1 MPDRLKQQIS
11 TSHISKSTITPKTI
25 LQDSLSTLLRDLWK
39 RLMTTQYV
47 QCYIAHIN
55 PSLCLSYNILYHVV
69 DFKLWMCYIR
79 FVEKHVDTHTH
90 GEFIY
95 VFLENIY
102 LTSLHAR
109 HYSV

>member
-1 MPDRLKQQIS
+1 M
-11 TSHISKSTITPKTI
+11 SHDDSIRTVLYRSHQLIT
-25 LQDSLSTLLRDLWK
+25 
-39 RLMTTQYV
+39 
-47 QCYIAHIN
+47 H
-55 PSLCLSYNILYHVV
+55 CLSYNTLYHVV

-95 VFLENIY
+95 VFLEKIY

-109 HYSV
+109 HYSVQRRVQSHDFQKIFV